1 MRSPR
6 RAPRGAP
13 PQTLTVATPP
23 ASPGGLTDAAA
34 ARLAFAGVGDPS
46 AFPARSPPMSPVAVT
61 EGLFGGKKESPRGN
75 RAEPPRSVAASAGA
89 SPTASA
95 PAKKKLT
102 AAQQQEAD
110 RRSLQEKLSQ
120 VDDLMFKATQKSI
133 ALATM
138 EESMI
143 RLQRSVAVERDGR
156 VVAEARAE
164 QERLARERAE
174 AKIQKEIEER
184 HDLIARLDRANDVAR
199 HAENEARDIRL
210 GMKYRDVEVDRS
222 AQEKILEADLA
233 LVRRE
238 LAETIA
244 KHNEERTVRD
254 LGERMAEERP
264 RLDEDSE
271 RTRVERRIKEA
282 VQMAL
287 AKHEREAS
295 MALMKAS
302 EEKVRALEVASVQRR
317 QAMEVQARLHQEEL
331 RRAQEAAARD
341 VETLREELRPTRWEI
356 EKLQEDRMEDQ
367 RKHAEDRRLALEQAK
382 AEYEANLE
390 KIKLSHAFE
399 LSTLRGANEE
409 RLAVYER
416 ERAKN
421 ETKFSVLTS
430 TLTVELDEVKAA
442 FERERELRRVA
453 EDNSARDMRARD
465 EAEAEF
471 ERLRADRRE
480 ALDLVSEARRARD
493 TAERRTKETYL
504 EIERARVAGEKRR
517 FMHSADLA
525 DQRPSTAEREVAE
538 LPQALGLLFE
548 DDLIAAV
555 AEARAEVHDLTA
567 PKRAADL
574 ELEKY
579 RARGGADSKTIE
591 EMSAKAYMRASALER
606 ASESLK
612 SALDALHARRAAE
625 LKAIDDEREA
635 LARLGDDGDDY
646 VRAARGAREHADGSD
661 GSGGSGGSDGSGSE
675 NSDTD
680 TDGDD
685 QNNRRLRDVS
695 NASSNVAPGLGLRKN
710 KEAVVE
716 TFTPPSSPPTKA
728 RSPVSKLAERR
739 GNRDGETAPGPS
751 KVNPARP
758 QVKPFKFTPLEW

>member
-1 MRSPR
+1 
-6 RAPRGAP
+6 
-13 PQTLTVATPP
+13 
-23 ASPGGLTDAAA
+23 
-34 ARLAFAGVGDPS
+34 
-46 AFPARSPPMSPVAVT
+46 MSPVAVT

-75 RAEPPRSVAASAGA
+75 ATAEPPRSVAASAGA
-89 SPTASA
+89 SPQGASA
-95 PAKKKLT
+95 PKAHKKLT

-110 RRSLQEKLSQ
+110 RKSLQEKLRT

-156 VVAEARAE
+156 VVAEQRAE

-174 AKIQKEIEER
+174 LKIQKEIEER

-238 LAETIA
+238 LAETVA
-244 KHNEERTVRD
+244 RHNEERTVKD

-367 RKHAEDRRLALEQAK
+367 KKHAEDRRLALEQAK
-382 AEYEANLE
+382 VEYEANLE
-390 KIKLSHAFE
+390 KIKLSHAYE

-430 TLTVELDEVKAA
+430 TLTVELNEVKAA
-442 FERERELRRVA
+442 FEIR
-453 EDNSARDMRARD
+453 
-465 EAEAEF
+465 
-471 ERLRADRRE
+471 
-480 ALDLVSEARRARD
+480 
-493 TAERRTKETYL
+493 
-504 EIERARVAGEKRR
+504 
-517 FMHSADLA
+517 
-525 DQRPSTAEREVAE
+525 
-538 LPQALGLLFE
+538 
-548 DDLIAAV
+548 
-555 AEARAEVHDLTA
+555 
-567 PKRAADL
+567 
-574 ELEKY
+574 
-579 RARGGADSKTIE
+579 
-591 EMSAKAYMRASALER
+591 
-606 ASESLK
+606 
-612 SALDALHARRAAE
+612 
-625 LKAIDDEREA
+625 
-635 LARLGDDGDDY
+635 
-646 VRAARGAREHADGSD
+646 
-661 GSGGSGGSDGSGSE
+661 
-675 NSDTD
+675 
-680 TDGDD
+680 
-685 QNNRRLRDVS
+685 
-695 NASSNVAPGLGLRKN
+695 
-710 KEAVVE
+710 
-716 TFTPPSSPPTKA
+716 
-728 RSPVSKLAERR
+728 
-739 GNRDGETAPGPS
+739 
-751 KVNPARP
+751 
-758 QVKPFKFTPLEW
+758 